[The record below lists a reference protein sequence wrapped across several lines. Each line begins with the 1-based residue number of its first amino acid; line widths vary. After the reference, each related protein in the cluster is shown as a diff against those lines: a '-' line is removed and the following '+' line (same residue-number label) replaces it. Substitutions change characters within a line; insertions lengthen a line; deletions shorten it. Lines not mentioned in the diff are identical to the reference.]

1 MRRFPLLLLTYAL
14 TLTACDE
21 AADLLSTTD
30 EPEATYSETVLQAT
44 FFKPGRSATPSVSWN
59 GDQGTI
65 SLADEPRGVTVNAT
79 TGRISWDQTLPPGTH
94 DFDVIVA
101 NGKGNVVIPITIENP
116 LQGTFTGTFDNAHY
130 FSFDLHTDGTIDLRA
145 EDPSDPVKGSGTWKF
160 DNGKVR
166 AVYVYEGGSTQP
178 AFQATLAQSGTAATL
193 TGDWYYDDS
202 FTSRELGGTIEAE
215 LE

>member
-14 TLTACDE
+14 TFTACDE

-44 FFKPGRSATPSVSWN
+44 FFESGRSATPSVSWN

-101 NGKGNVVIPITIENP
+101 NGEGNVVVSITIENP
-116 LQGTFTGTFDNAHY
+116 LQGTFTGTYNNVSY
-130 FSFDLHTDGTIDLRA
+130 FSFDLHADGTIDLRSNSA
-145 EDPSDPVKGSGTWKF
+145 TDPSSGVGTWEMSGDEIRAIYSYDGSYNHAFSGTV
-160 DNGKVR
+160 DQT
-166 AVYVYEGGSTQP
+166 ASEA
-178 AFQATLAQSGTAATL
+178 AF
-193 TGDWYYDDS
+193 TGQWYYDES
-202 FTSRELGGTIEAE
+202 FSSSQVGGTIEVV